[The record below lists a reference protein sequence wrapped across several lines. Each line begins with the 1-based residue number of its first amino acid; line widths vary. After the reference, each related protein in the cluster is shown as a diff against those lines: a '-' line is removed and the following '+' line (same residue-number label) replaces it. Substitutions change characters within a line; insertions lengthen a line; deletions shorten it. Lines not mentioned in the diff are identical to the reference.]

1 VRLVNHR
8 RRGHECSRDAAPR
21 HDFRR
26 RRVDC
31 RRFQDAGCT
40 VAAMKNHALALLA
53 SANASFTSYDIDCVD
68 SFVATGGQTAL
79 NGRAGNYGVACTKD
93 GAPMSGEILGVFHSA
108 PAAAGKWDVYRAKVI
123 KTARAKGCPAV
134 AVRKSAPTI
143 NQQGEAHGAYCVK
156 S

>member
-1 VRLVNHR
+1 
-8 RRGHECSRDAAPR
+8 
-21 HDFRR
+21 
-26 RRVDC
+26 
-31 RRFQDAGCT
+31 
-40 VAAMKNHALALLA
+40 MKNHALALLA
-53 SANASFTSYDIDCVD
+53 SVLVLAAAGCGIGIIYFEAENGGPTKGANASFTSYDIDCVD